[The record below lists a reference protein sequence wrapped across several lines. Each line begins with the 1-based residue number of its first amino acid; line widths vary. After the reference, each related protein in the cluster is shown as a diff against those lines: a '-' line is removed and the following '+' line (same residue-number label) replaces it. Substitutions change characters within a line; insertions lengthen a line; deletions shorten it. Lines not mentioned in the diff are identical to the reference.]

1 MNKLKMGMLF
11 LLLLAVLC
19 GTMTVSAAEAPYETY
34 VFAYDSSVQITPN
47 AYLPAE
53 KIAAFGETLLKN
65 PSDMVVDEERGLIA
79 IADTGNNRIV
89 LLNRNFEVTGTI
101 GPFTLPN
108 GTEYTF
114 DSPSGVF
121 ITEEDWLVVADT
133 NHGRLVVFD
142 KDNRYLRT
150 IDGPPAQVLPEN
162 FKYNPISV
170 AVNAAGQFYVVS
182 KNSNMGVMALDGD
195 GGFQGFIG
203 AQRVAS
209 NAAQLLWRA
218 FMTEEQLAR
227 SVQFV
232 PVEYSSL
239 TIDHKGF
246 VYVTCSSIDR
256 FELYNTIHSRSMDS
270 TYAPV
275 KKINPAGTDVLRRN
289 GFFPPAGDI
298 NFSPYD
304 GEEAVGP
311 SQISKVIL
319 LDNGM
324 YMLLDSYGNKL
335 FTYDSSGNLLFAF
348 GGKGEALGLFSRLS
362 AAAAWGDELLALD
375 AETGAITVFR
385 KTAYGALLD
394 EVIGYQENREYDKA
408 QGLWNEL
415 LGENN
420 NFDLAYLGVG
430 KALMEKGDLTGAMKY
445 FELINNKLY
454 YSKAYGL
461 YRQEILQRWGL
472 WILLG
477 VLILILLAVWVF
489 RKIAVHNQKT
499 LASPAG
505 GRLRDALL
513 LGFYVI
519 FHPFNG
525 YWALKGEK
533 RGGVR
538 SATILL
544 ALACLTQ
551 AIAAAASGFLSGD
564 EEASVGSGVLNLLA
578 PLLLW
583 CIANTCFTSLMDGK
597 GSFRDVYVAV
607 GTSTL
612 PVTLLVLPCTVVSH
626 FLILEELPIL
636 AMVTNVAYIWMAAL
650 IFFSMI
656 TVHDYTLGKNV
667 LVSILTV
674 LGMAFILFLLFIFVS
689 LIGRMISLVSA
700 VGTELSLR
708 T

>member
-101 GPFTLPN
+101 GPFALPN
-108 GTEYTF
+108 GTEDTF

-304 GEEAVGP
+304 GDEAVGP

-385 KTAYGALLD
+385 KTAYGTLLD

-513 LGFYVI
+513 LGLYVI

>member
-101 GPFTLPN
+101 GPFALPN
-108 GTEYTF
+108 GTEDTF
-114 DSPSGVF
+114 DSPSSVF

-385 KTAYGALLD
+385 KTAYGTLLD

>member
-1 MNKLKMGMLF
+1 MNKLKMGILF

-108 GTEYTF
+108 GTEDTF

-121 ITEEDWLVVADT
+121 ITEEDRLVVADT

-304 GEEAVGP
+304 GDKAVGP

-385 KTAYGALLD
+385 KTAYGSLLD

-477 VLILILLAVWVF
+477 VLVLILLAVWVF

-505 GRLRDALL
+505 GGLRDALL

-636 AMVTNVAYIWMAAL
+636 AMVTNVATIWMAAL

-700 VGTELSLR
+700 VATELSLR

>member
-101 GPFTLPN
+101 GPFALPN
-108 GTEYTF
+108 GTEDTF
-114 DSPSGVF
+114 DSPSSVF

-304 GEEAVGP
+304 GDEAVGP

-385 KTAYGALLD
+385 KTAYGTLLD

-551 AIAAAASGFLSGD
+551 AIAAAAGFLSGD

-597 GSFRDVYVAV
+597 GFFRDVYVAV

>member
-108 GTEYTF
+108 GTEDTF

-430 KALMEKGDLTGAMKY
+430 QALMEKGDLTGAMKY

>member
-101 GPFTLPN
+101 GPFALPN
-108 GTEYTF
+108 GTEDTF

-385 KTAYGALLD
+385 KTAYGTLLD

-505 GRLRDALL
+505 GGLRDALL

>member
-108 GTEYTF
+108 GTEDTF

-650 IFFSMI
+650 ILFYMI

>member
-1 MNKLKMGMLF
+1 MLF
-11 LLLLAVLC
+11 R
-19 GTMTVSAAEAPYETY
+19 S
-34 VFAYDSSVQITPN
+34 
-47 AYLPAE
+47 
-53 KIAAFGETLLKN
+53 
-65 PSDMVVDEERGLIA
+65 
-79 IADTGNNRIV
+79 
-89 LLNRNFEVTGTI
+89 
-101 GPFTLPN
+101 
-108 GTEYTF
+108 TF

-304 GEEAVGP
+304 EEEAVGP

-505 GRLRDALL
+505 SGLRDALL

>member
-108 GTEYTF
+108 GTEDTF

-626 FLILEELPIL
+626 FLSLEELPIL

>member
-108 GTEYTF
+108 GTEDTF

-304 GEEAVGP
+304 EEEAVGP

-505 GRLRDALL
+505 SGLRDALL

>member
-1 MNKLKMGMLF
+1 MNKLKMGILF

-108 GTEYTF
+108 GTEDTF

-121 ITEEDWLVVADT
+121 ITEEDRLVVADT

-304 GEEAVGP
+304 GDKAVGP

-319 LDNGM
+319 LDSGM

-385 KTAYGALLD
+385 KTAYGSLLD

-505 GRLRDALL
+505 GGLRDALL
-513 LGFYVI
+513 MGFYVI

-636 AMVTNVAYIWMAAL
+636 AMVTNVATIWMAAL

>member
-101 GPFTLPN
+101 GPFALPN
-108 GTEYTF
+108 GTEDTF

-170 AVNAAGQFYVVS
+170 AVNAAGQLYVVS

-385 KTAYGALLD
+385 KTAYGTLLD

-505 GRLRDALL
+505 GGLRDALL

-636 AMVTNVAYIWMAAL
+636 AMVTNVATIWMAAL

>member
-108 GTEYTF
+108 GTEDTF

-505 GRLRDALL
+505 GQAARCASAGLLCDFSSVQRL
-513 LGFYVI
+513 LGAQ
-519 FHPFNG
+519 G
-525 YWALKGEK
+525 GK

>member
-89 LLNRNFEVTGTI
+89 LLTRNFEVTGTI
-101 GPFTLPN
+101 GPFALPN
-108 GTEYTF
+108 GTEDTF

-311 SQISKVIL
+311 SRISKVIL

-385 KTAYGALLD
+385 KTAYGTLLD

-505 GRLRDALL
+505 GGLRDALL

-674 LGMAFILFLLFIFVS
+674 QGMAFILFLLFIFVS

>member
-108 GTEYTF
+108 GTEDTF

-375 AETGAITVFR
+375 ADAGAMTVFR

>member
-53 KIAAFGETLLKN
+53 KIAAFGETLLKD
-65 PSDMVVDEERGLIA
+65 PGDMVVDEERGLIA

-101 GPFTLPN
+101 GPFTLPD
-108 GTEYTF
+108 GMEDTF

-121 ITEEDWLVVADT
+121 ITEEDCLFVADT

-170 AVNAAGQFYVVS
+170 AVNAAGQLYVVS

-270 TYAPV
+270 TFAPV

-304 GEEAVGP
+304 GDEAVGP

>member
-101 GPFTLPN
+101 GPFALPN
-108 GTEYTF
+108 GTEDTF

-304 GEEAVGP
+304 GDEAVGP

-385 KTAYGALLD
+385 KTAYGTLLD

-525 YWALKGEK
+525 YWAL
-533 RGGVR
+533 
-538 SATILL
+538 
-544 ALACLTQ
+544 
-551 AIAAAASGFLSGD
+551 AAAASGFLSGD

>member
-101 GPFTLPN
+101 GPFALPN
-108 GTEYTF
+108 GTEDTF
-114 DSPSGVF
+114 DSPSSVF

-304 GEEAVGP
+304 GDEAVGP

-385 KTAYGALLD
+385 KTAYGTLLD

-408 QGLWNEL
+408 MAGWRELAGL
-415 LGENN
+415 NN
-420 NFDLAYLGVG
+420 NFDLAYLGIG
-430 KALMEKGDLTGAMKY
+430 KTLLEQGDYQAAMEN
-445 FELINNKLY
+445 FRLINNRSY
-454 YSKAYGL
+454 YSRAYKL
-461 YRQEILQRWGL
+461 YRQTILDKIGL
-472 WILLG
+472 LLVAG
-477 VLILILLAVWVF
+477 AVVLIVLLVKFFAF
-489 RKIAVHNQKT
+489 AKAYN
-499 LASPAG
+499 
-505 GRLRDALL
+505 GRLKPSGAPR
-513 LGFYVI
+513 GFREEIVYGFHVI
-519 FHPFNG
+519 FHPFDGFWDLKHERRGGMRGATFWLGVTLLVQLYSVLGKG
-525 YWALKGEK
+525 YLLGEK
-533 RGGVR
+533 GDV
-538 SATILL
+538 LE
-544 ALACLTQ
+544 AL
-551 AIAAAASGFLSGD
+551 
-564 EEASVGSGVLNLLA
+564 VNLLA
-578 PLLLW
+578 PFLLW
-583 CIANTCFTSLMDGK
+583 IVANWCLTSLMDGK
-597 GSFRDVYVAV
+597 GSFRDIYIAA
-607 GTSTL
+607 SYALIPLTL
-612 PVTLLVLPCTVVSH
+612 FNLPCTIFSN
-626 FLILEELPIL
+626 FLITEEMSIL
-636 AMVTNVAYIWMAAL
+636 SFVMAVGSFWMGLL
-650 IFFSMI
+650 IFFGMMVTHEYSF
-656 TVHDYTLGKNV
+656 GKNIV
-667 LVSILTV
+667 VSLLTV
-674 LGMAFILFLLFIFVS
+674 VGIAIILFLVMIFFS
-689 LIGRMISLVSA
+689 LTGRMVDLITNIVNEI
-700 VGTELSLR
+700 TFR
-708 T
+708 M

>member
-1 MNKLKMGMLF
+1 MNKLKMGILF
-11 LLLLAVLC
+11 LPLLAVLC

-53 KIAAFGETLLKN
+53 KIAAFGETLLKE

-101 GPFTLPN
+101 GPFALPN
-108 GTEYTF
+108 GKEDTF

-121 ITEEDWLVVADT
+121 ITEEDWLVVADS

-203 AQRVAS
+203 AQRVAP

-246 VYVTCSSIDR
+246 VYVTCSFIDR
-256 FELYNTIHSRSMDS
+256 YKLYNTIHSRSMDS

-304 GEEAVGP
+304 GDGAVGP

-385 KTAYGALLD
+385 KTAYGSLLD

-505 GRLRDALL
+505 GGLRDALL

-551 AIAAAASGFLSGD
+551 AITAASGFLSGD
-564 EEASVGSGVLNLLA
+564 GGDSVGSGVLNLLT

>member
-101 GPFTLPN
+101 GPFALPN
-108 GTEYTF
+108 GTEDTF

-304 GEEAVGP
+304 GDEAVGP

-362 AAAAWGDELLALD
+362 AAAAWGDELLALG

-385 KTAYGALLD
+385 KTAYGTLLD

>member
-1 MNKLKMGMLF
+1 M
-11 LLLLAVLC
+11 
-19 GTMTVSAAEAPYETY
+19 
-34 VFAYDSSVQITPN
+34 
-47 AYLPAE
+47 
-53 KIAAFGETLLKN
+53 
-65 PSDMVVDEERGLIA
+65 VDEERGLIA

-101 GPFTLPN
+101 GPFALPN
-108 GTEYTF
+108 GTEDTF

-170 AVNAAGQFYVVS
+170 AVNAAGQLYVVS

-385 KTAYGALLD
+385 KTAYGTLLD

-445 FELINNKLY
+445 SSLSIT
-454 YSKAYGL
+454 SCTIP
-461 YRQEILQRWGL
+461 RPT
-472 WILLG
+472 
-477 VLILILLAVWVF
+477 VF
-489 RKIAVHNQKT
+489 TGRR
-499 LASPAG
+499 SCSAG
-505 GRLRDALL
+505 
-513 LGFYVI
+513 
-519 FHPFNG
+519 
-525 YWALKGEK
+525 
-533 RGGVR
+533 
-538 SATILL
+538 
-544 ALACLTQ
+544 
-551 AIAAAASGFLSGD
+551 ASGSCWGF
-564 EEASVGSGVLNLLA
+564 
-578 PLLLW
+578 
-583 CIANTCFTSLMDGK
+583 
-597 GSFRDVYVAV
+597 
-607 GTSTL
+607 
-612 PVTLLVLPCTVVSH
+612 
-626 FLILEELPIL
+626 
-636 AMVTNVAYIWMAAL
+636 
-650 IFFSMI
+650 
-656 TVHDYTLGKNV
+656 
-667 LVSILTV
+667 
-674 LGMAFILFLLFIFVS
+674 
-689 LIGRMISLVSA
+689 
-700 VGTELSLR
+700 
-708 T
+708 

>member
-101 GPFTLPN
+101 GPFALPN
-108 GTEYTF
+108 GTEDTF

-304 GEEAVGP
+304 GDEAVGP

-385 KTAYGALLD
+385 KTAYGTLLD

-430 KALMEKGDLTGAMKY
+430 KALLEKGDLTGAMKY

>member
-101 GPFTLPN
+101 GPFALPN
-108 GTEYTF
+108 GTEDTF

-505 GRLRDALL
+505 SGLRDALL

>member
-108 GTEYTF
+108 GTEDTF

-385 KTAYGALLD
+385 KTAYGTLLD

>member
-101 GPFTLPN
+101 GPFALPN
-108 GTEYTF
+108 GTEDTF
-114 DSPSGVF
+114 DSPSSVF

-385 KTAYGALLD
+385 KTAYGTLLD

-505 GRLRDALL
+505 GGLRDALL

>member
-1 MNKLKMGMLF
+1 MNKLKIGGLF
-11 LLLLAVLC
+11 LLLLTMLC

-47 AYLPAE
+47 AYLPIK
-53 KIAAFGETLLKN
+53 KIAAFGEVPLKS
-65 PSDMVVDEERGLIA
+65 PSDMVVDEERGVIA
-79 IADTGNNRIV
+79 IADSGNNRVV

-101 GPFTLPN
+101 GPFTLSD
-108 GTEYTF
+108 GTEDQF
-114 DSPSGVF
+114 DNPSGVF
-121 ITEEDWLVVADT
+121 ITQDDLLYVADT
-133 NHGRLVVFD
+133 NKGRLVVFD
-142 KDNRYLRT
+142 KDNRYVRT
-150 IDGPPAQVLPEN
+150 IHGPDPQVLPAD
-162 FKYNPISV
+162 FKYNPVSV
-170 AVNAAGQFYVVS
+170 AVNAAGQLYVVS
-182 KNSNMGVMALDGD
+182 KNSNMGVMAMDED

-203 AQRVAS
+203 AQRVVP
-209 NAAQLLWRA
+209 NAAELLWRA

-227 SVQFV
+227 SVSFV
-232 PVEYSSL
+232 PVEYNSL
-239 TIDHKGF
+239 TIDQKGF

-256 FELYNTIHSRSMDS
+256 FELYNAIHSRSMDS

-289 GFFPPAGDI
+289 GFFPPSGDI
-298 NFSPYD
+298 NFSAYD
-304 GEEAVGP
+304 GAKAVNP
-311 SQISKVIL
+311 SQISKVVL

-362 AAAAWGDELLALD
+362 AAAVLDGELLALD
-375 AETGAITVFR
+375 ADTGTITVFQ

-394 EVIGYQENREYDKA
+394 QVIGYQERREYDKA
-408 QGLWNEL
+408 QALWEEL

-430 KALMEKGDLTGAMKY
+430 KALMEKGDLTGAMEH
-445 FELINNKLY
+445 FRLINNTFY
-454 YSKAYGL
+454 YSKAFSL
-461 YRQEILQRWGL
+461 YRQEILQRYGL
-472 WILLG
+472 WILLEI
-477 VLILILLAVWVF
+477 LALILLAVWVF
-489 RKIAVHNQKT
+489 RRIARHNQKAMAQP
-499 LASPAG
+499 ASG
-505 GRLRDALL
+505 KLGDALL
-513 LGFYVI
+513 VGFYTI

-525 YWALKGEK
+525 YWVLKGEK
-533 RGGVR
+533 RGNVR
-538 SATILL
+538 SATIFL
-544 ALACLTQ
+544 AMACLTQ
-551 AIAAAASGFLSGD
+551 AIAAAASGFLSSG
-564 EEASVGSGVLNLLA
+564 EEVSVGSSVLNLLA
-578 PLLLW
+578 PLMLW

-607 GTSTL
+607 CTSTL

-636 AMVTNVAYIWMAAL
+636 AMVTNVAYVWMGAL

-656 TVHDYTLGKNV
+656 TVHDYTLGKNI

-689 LIGRMISLVSA
+689 LVGRMISLVSS
-700 VGTELSLR
+700 VVTELSLR

>member
-101 GPFTLPN
+101 GPFALPN
-108 GTEYTF
+108 GTEDTF

-324 YMLLDSYGNKL
+324 YMLLDSYGNKPAICCL
-335 FTYDSSGNLLFAF
+335 P
-348 GGKGEALGLFSRLS
+348 S
-362 AAAAWGDELLALD
+362 AARARRSGSFPDCRRPPP
-375 AETGAITVFR
+375 GATSCWRWTRKQGPLRFSARPPMGLCWTRSSAIR
-385 KTAYGALLD
+385 KTGST
-394 EVIGYQENREYDKA
+394 IRH
-408 QGLWNEL
+408 
-415 LGENN
+415 
-420 NFDLAYLGVG
+420 
-430 KALMEKGDLTGAMKY
+430 KG
-445 FELINNKLY
+445 
-454 YSKAYGL
+454 
-461 YRQEILQRWGL
+461 
-472 WILLG
+472 
-477 VLILILLAVWVF
+477 
-489 RKIAVHNQKT
+489 
-499 LASPAG
+499 
-505 GRLRDALL
+505 
-513 LGFYVI
+513 
-519 FHPFNG
+519 
-525 YWALKGEK
+525 
-533 RGGVR
+533 
-538 SATILL
+538 
-544 ALACLTQ
+544 C
-551 AIAAAASGFLSGD
+551 
-564 EEASVGSGVLNLLA
+564 
-578 PLLLW
+578 
-583 CIANTCFTSLMDGK
+583 
-597 GSFRDVYVAV
+597 
-607 GTSTL
+607 GTSFWART
-612 PVTLLVLPCTVVSH
+612 TIS
-626 FLILEELPIL
+626 
-636 AMVTNVAYIWMAAL
+636 IWPT
-650 IFFSMI
+650 S
-656 TVHDYTLGKNV
+656 G
-667 LVSILTV
+667 
-674 LGMAFILFLLFIFVS
+674 
-689 LIGRMISLVSA
+689 SA
-700 VGTELSLR
+700 R
-708 T
+708 R

>member
-53 KIAAFGETLLKN
+53 KIAAVWRDASEK
-65 PSDMVVDEERGLIA
+65 PERHGGGRGAGPFIA

-108 GTEYTF
+108 GTEDTF

-289 GFFPPAGDI
+289 GFFPPAAT
-298 NFSPYD
+298 S
-304 GEEAVGP
+304 
-311 SQISKVIL
+311 IS
-319 LDNGM
+319 
-324 YMLLDSYGNKL
+324 
-335 FTYDSSGNLLFAF
+335 
-348 GGKGEALGLFSRLS
+348 
-362 AAAAWGDELLALD
+362 
-375 AETGAITVFR
+375 
-385 KTAYGALLD
+385 
-394 EVIGYQENREYDKA
+394 
-408 QGLWNEL
+408 
-415 LGENN
+415 
-420 NFDLAYLGVG
+420 
-430 KALMEKGDLTGAMKY
+430 ALMTG
-445 FELINNKLY
+445 
-454 YSKAYGL
+454 
-461 YRQEILQRWGL
+461 RR
-472 WILLG
+472 
-477 VLILILLAVWVF
+477 
-489 RKIAVHNQKT
+489 
-499 LASPAG
+499 
-505 GRLRDALL
+505 
-513 LGFYVI
+513 
-519 FHPFNG
+519 
-525 YWALKGEK
+525 
-533 RGGVR
+533 R
-538 SATILL
+538 SA
-544 ALACLTQ
+544 
-551 AIAAAASGFLSGD
+551 
-564 EEASVGSGVLNLLA
+564 
-578 PLLLW
+578 
-583 CIANTCFTSLMDGK
+583 
-597 GSFRDVYVAV
+597 
-607 GTSTL
+607 L
-612 PVTLLVLPCTVVSH
+612 PRFP
-626 FLILEELPIL
+626 
-636 AMVTNVAYIWMAAL
+636 
-650 IFFSMI
+650 
-656 TVHDYTLGKNV
+656 
-667 LVSILTV
+667 
-674 LGMAFILFLLFIFVS
+674 
-689 LIGRMISLVSA
+689 R
-700 VGTELSLR
+700 
-708 T
+708 

>member
-101 GPFTLPN
+101 GPFALPN
-108 GTEYTF
+108 GTEDTF

-461 YRQEILQRWGL
+461 YRQELLQRWGL

>member
-101 GPFTLPN
+101 GPFALPN
-108 GTEYTF
+108 GTEDTF

-304 GEEAVGP
+304 GDEAVGP

-505 GRLRDALL
+505 GGLRDALL

>member
-53 KIAAFGETLLKN
+53 KIAAIGETLLKE

-101 GPFTLPN
+101 GPFALPN
-108 GTEYTF
+108 GTEDTF

-304 GEEAVGP
+304 GDEAVGP

-385 KTAYGALLD
+385 KTAYGTLLD

-564 EEASVGSGVLNLLA
+564 GGDSVGSGVLNLLA

>member
-108 GTEYTF
+108 GTEDTF

-304 GEEAVGP
+304 GDEAVGP

-499 LASPAG
+499 LASSAG
-505 GRLRDALL
+505 GGLRDALL

-533 RGGVR
+533 RGGVS

>member
-101 GPFTLPN
+101 GPFALPN
-108 GTEYTF
+108 GTEDTF

-209 NAAQLLWRA
+209 NAA
-218 FMTEEQLAR
+218 FMPEEQLAR

-304 GEEAVGP
+304 GDEAVGP

-385 KTAYGALLD
+385 KTAYGTLLD

>member
-1 MNKLKMGMLF
+1 M
-11 LLLLAVLC
+11 
-19 GTMTVSAAEAPYETY
+19 
-34 VFAYDSSVQITPN
+34 
-47 AYLPAE
+47 
-53 KIAAFGETLLKN
+53 
-65 PSDMVVDEERGLIA
+65 VDEERGLIA

-108 GTEYTF
+108 GTEDTF

-505 GRLRDALL
+505 SGLRDALL

-674 LGMAFILFLLFIFVS
+674 LGMAFILLLLFIFVS

>member
-101 GPFTLPN
+101 GPFALPN
-108 GTEYTF
+108 GTEDTF

-461 YRQEILQRWGL
+461 YRQELLQRWGL

-505 GRLRDALL
+505 GGLRDALL

-636 AMVTNVAYIWMAAL
+636 AMVTNVATIWMAAL

>member
-1 MNKLKMGMLF
+1 M
-11 LLLLAVLC
+11 
-19 GTMTVSAAEAPYETY
+19 
-34 VFAYDSSVQITPN
+34 
-47 AYLPAE
+47 
-53 KIAAFGETLLKN
+53 
-65 PSDMVVDEERGLIA
+65 VDEERGLIA

-108 GTEYTF
+108 GTEDTF

>member
-89 LLNRNFEVTGTI
+89 LLNLNFEVTGTI
-101 GPFTLPN
+101 GPFALPN
-108 GTEYTF
+108 GTEDTF

-304 GEEAVGP
+304 GDEAVGP

>member
-108 GTEYTF
+108 GTEDTF

-505 GRLRDALL
+505 SGLRDALL

>member
-101 GPFTLPN
+101 GPFALPN
-108 GTEYTF
+108 GTEDTF

-304 GEEAVGP
+304 GDEAVGP

-385 KTAYGALLD
+385 KTAYGTLLD

-700 VGTELSLR
+700 VGTEPSLR